1 MVVFSSDP
9 KEEYLT
15 KQGIQQVKSAFARR
29 IFRDDLLH
37 VYEQKAEYRA
47 STQREA
53 RLAMVELIRQMRNGD
68 RDNPRLEQLT
78 TMLSQRLQTAKGKK
92 VYGYLPPKTK
102 AIVDEIVDELAKD
115 ERVAAAYDL
124 WYQMQEEICR
134 TYSQQPPRHVP
145 LSQQKEF
152 KAVRNMVIQ
161 EALRLSQ
168 TEAISE
174 DLSQER
180 AEIPNASEPPNTQ
193 PDGKQAETPK
203 EDDSIHPAMPERS
216 KPSGQEKG
224 PAVAAAVSR
233 MFYHMGRIFE
243 DRCLTDAMQYGIQI
257 DRKRR
262 QQLLEK
268 KMAMGHKADDH
279 ENEEIQLK

>member
-9 KEEYLT
+9 KEGYLT

-102 AIVDEIVDELAKD
+102 AIVDEIVDELSKD
-115 ERVAAAYDL
+115 ERVSTAYSLWQDL
-124 WYQMQEEICR
+124 REELCKDFNQ
-134 TYSQQPPRHVP
+134 TPPMRVP

-152 KAVRNMVIQ
+152 KTVRNMVIR
-161 EALRLSQ
+161 ETFRLS
-168 TEAISE
+168 
-174 DLSQER
+174 DMNLSL
-180 AEIPNASEPPNTQ
+180 
-193 PDGKQAETPK
+193 
-203 EDDSIHPAMPERS
+203 EDDITSDEQELEEPDSINDLNAERT
-216 KPSGQEKG
+216 
-224 PAVAAAVSR
+224 V
-233 MFYHMGRIFE
+233 Y
-243 DRCLTDAMQYGIQI
+243 
-257 DRKRR
+257 
-262 QQLLEK
+262 QQT
-268 KMAMGHKADDH
+268 
-279 ENEEIQLK
+279 